1 MTNRVQRVRWE
12 DPPTPTRAERKRRQP
27 IWAERL
33 GVLKTRPGVWG
44 HVHTMKAAQAA
55 VTNMRLGKV
64 RGVDP
69 LDYELT
75 SRVVNGS
82 GRVYA
87 KYIGHLRT
95 EGAMPPQGAE
105 GFVEARPAE
114 TQAGQ
119 VNVNPSDGVAPMPSG
134 NTARW

>member
-1 MTNRVQRVRWE
+1 MTNRMQRVRWE
-12 DPPTPTRAERKRRQP
+12 DPPAPTQAERKRRQP

-33 GVLKTRPGVWG
+33 EVLKTRPGVWG

-55 VTNMRLGKV
+55 VTSMRLGKV

-95 EGAMPPQGAE
+95 EEAMPNPEDVQANGSLTIDTTQHPVGLTTNVGA
-105 GFVEARPAE
+105 
-114 TQAGQ
+114 TDAG
-119 VNVNPSDGVAPMPSG
+119 
-134 NTARW
+134 W